1 MEKHSAFTL
10 AETLIT
16 LGIIGVIAAITL
28 PVLTNNINSIIYK
41 NQLKSAYSIIQN
53 GFDRM
58 TEAQGEK
65 ITPRLYGGQNDF
77 YPVYK
82 KYFHKIVDCGYS
94 NPDQNLCMSRADAHE
109 SVDGGHNDLVYK
121 SFNGNVIDT
130 DNFDDGQFILPNGM
144 LIMIQ
149 SHGTVFISVDING
162 KKKGPNRLGQD
173 VFTFQ
178 VTNSG
183 KLVPMG
189 AVGTTY
195 SNANNFCSKTSTS
208 SVNGIGCTYK
218 ALTEKDFF
226 KKLPK

>member
-28 PVLTNNINSIIYK
+28 PILTNNINSIIYK
-41 NQLKSAYSIIQN
+41 NQLKSAYRIIQD
-53 GFDRM
+53 GFERM
-58 TEAQGEK
+58 SEEQGEK
-65 ITPRLYGGQNDF
+65 ITPRLYGRQNDF

-82 KYFHKIVDCGYS
+82 KYFHKIVDCGYG
-94 NPDQNLCMSRADAHE
+94 NPNQNLCMSRADAHGRE
-109 SVDGGHNDLVYK
+109 EGGHNDLVYK
-121 SFNGNVIDT
+121 SFNGNIIDT

-144 LIMIQ
+144 LVMIQ
-149 SHGTVFISVDING
+149 SFGTVFISVDING

-178 VTNSG
+178 VTDSG

-189 AVGTTY
+189 AVGTIY
-195 SNANNFCSKTSTS
+195 VNSAVYCSSTS
-208 SVNGIGCTYK
+208 VSNLNGIGCTYK